1 MKPTDLLLDTDF
13 DVMCQ
18 GGDIPVGDATYQ
30 HQAVLL
36 KALPGSFKQA
46 PVAGVGVD
54 IYILDESPLVL
65 LREIRMQFTRD
76 GMQMKRLS
84 FDTSGN
90 LLIDANY

>member
-1 MKPTDLLLDTDF
+1 MKPTDLLLDNDF

-18 GGDIPVGDATYQ
+18 GGDIPVGDATHQ

-36 KALPGSFKQA
+36 RVLPGSFKQS
-46 PVAGVGVD
+46 PVVGVGVEL
-54 IYILDESPLVL
+54 YLLDESPLVL
-65 LREIRMQFTRD
+65 LREIRLQFTRD
-76 GMQMKRLS
+76 GMQVKRLS